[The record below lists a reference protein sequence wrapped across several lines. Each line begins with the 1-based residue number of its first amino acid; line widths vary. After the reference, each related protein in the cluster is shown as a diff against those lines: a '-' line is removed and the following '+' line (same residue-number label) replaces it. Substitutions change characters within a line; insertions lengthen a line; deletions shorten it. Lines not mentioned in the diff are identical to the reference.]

1 MVARLFRAPAQTFFD
16 RCLALWASDRL
27 LRGFGLL
34 GLGEFVVRATRV
46 LTAIAL
52 ARMLDPVDLGI
63 AATAITCFELVRILA
78 NNGLGQ
84 MVIRAAP
91 AELDATCNTAEW
103 LIWQIC
109 IAMTVLQVAA
119 GAVIA
124 HMASEPRLFAMIA
137 CLAAVYLTMPPGM
150 VQSWLLRREGAKAFL
165 DLRQSMTDL
174 RDPTE
179 TMAHGALILFAAV
192 LLITP
197 GFFTDALGLALLIR
211 PVRKLAIRA
220 IGRRFRIVPMGG
232 GRRGPGPDPGG
243 DVIDADYTELDEK
256 PLGGPPSA
264 WTRH

>member
-1 MVARLFRAPAQTFFD
+1 MWLLLIFIVVPLIEIGLFIQVGGLIGLWPT
-16 RCLALWASDRL
+16 LA
-27 LRGFGLL
+27 
-34 GLGEFVVRATRV
+34 
-46 LTAIAL
+46 I
-52 ARMLDPVDLGI
+52 
-63 AATAITCFELVRILA
+63 ILA
-78 NNGLGQ
+78 MAFLG
-84 MVIRAAP
+84 
-91 AELDATCNTAEW
+91 
-103 LIWQIC
+103 
-109 IAMTVLQVAA
+109 
-119 GAVIA
+119 
-124 HMASEPRLFAMIA
+124 
-137 CLAAVYLTMPPGM
+137 
-150 VQSWLLRREGAKAFL
+150 SWLLRREGAKAFL

-220 IGRRFRIVPMGG
+220 IGRRFRIVPIGG

-256 PLGGPPSA
+256 PLGGPPSG